1 MKSNCDMS
9 VAMVTSEYVC
19 FFLTK
24 LFEVLFFFNEKI
36 KSWPPS
42 FKTSLLH
49 MKQPEQP
56 PFKNAFV
63 HFN

>member
-1 MKSNCDMS
+1 MS

-24 LFEVLFFFNEKI
+24 LFEVLFFFNENKKK
-36 KSWPPS
+36 KSWAPS
-42 FKTSLLH
+42 FITSLLN
-49 MKQPEQP
+49 MKQPDQQ